1 MDALFENYME
11 GQLKEALGELEM
23 PDSYYDKAN
32 TSYESVKKEL
42 TNRESS
48 LFEYCPQIILQ
59 GSIKIGTAIKPVT
72 DDGSYDVDMVCNLSK
87 LRKEDISQE
96 KLKELVGR
104 EIGAYANHHGMKS
117 APREGKRCWTLEYM
131 DEANFHIDILPT
143 IDNTLVMKLAFAKK
157 GITVNKDN
165 RYLAHTDKRHP
176 HFQEI
181 CDDWPTTNPVGYAD
195 WFLEVAQYSQFRQS
209 AAQQRGVADNE
220 IKVYSVKAPLQSYV
234 QVLKRHRDV
243 YMNERDI
250 PSPARSIVIT
260 TLAGK
265 AYEAIWERSGWYED
279 FVQVISNMSR
289 HVEKTEEGYQL
300 LNPSNPFENF
310 LEEWSDEDM
319 RSFTEWQ
326 KTAIR
331 ELAPSPSS
339 SKRGLFNKYAC
350 KEMRSALGLSKH
362 PPTIA
367 AASKARATVNNL
379 SHHRHHGMT
388 EIDAVDVSITA
399 EKMRSG
405 GTFVR
410 FDSGNPL
417 PKNVSLRFEAHADN
431 LKSFDVQW
439 QVTNDGLEATRA
451 NCLRGDFYEGITL
464 ANGRKTR
471 PESTLYEGEHYVE
484 CLLVKNGVVYGR
496 SEPFVVRIVG
506 GGSAHLS
513 W

>member
-165 RYLAHTDKRHP
+165 RYL

-279 FVQVISNMSR
+279 FVQVISNMTR
-289 HVEKTEEGYQL
+289 HVEKTEE
-300 LNPSNPFENF
+300 
-310 LEEWSDEDM
+310 
-319 RSFTEWQ
+319 
-326 KTAIR
+326 
-331 ELAPSPSS
+331 
-339 SKRGLFNKYAC
+339 
-350 KEMRSALGLSKH
+350 
-362 PPTIA
+362 
-367 AASKARATVNNL
+367 
-379 SHHRHHGMT
+379 
-388 EIDAVDVSITA
+388 
-399 EKMRSG
+399 
-405 GTFVR
+405 
-410 FDSGNPL
+410 L
-417 PKNVSLRFEAHADN
+417 P
-431 LKSFDVQW
+431 
-439 QVTNDGLEATRA
+439 
-451 NCLRGDFYEGITL
+451 
-464 ANGRKTR
+464 
-471 PESTLYEGEHYVE
+471 
-484 CLLVKNGVVYGR
+484 
-496 SEPFVVRIVG
+496 
-506 GGSAHLS
+506 
-513 W
+513 